1 LALIRAH
8 KIQININFEG
18 NKNMKGIFAILVPIL
33 ALGGLMYYADSMA
46 PDDQKPYQLS
56 ELAKAG
62 SECDLISEKAAM
74 KLPEGLEFQRL
85 EKAGR
90 KARVLETCMND
101 RGYVENPAWALF
113 AKLQAEQEAAKLS
126 AVSQDEA
133 YETLRRKYMLIY
145 QAEKS
150 EPIYWLKS
158 KQ

>member
-1 LALIRAH
+1 
-8 KIQININFEG
+8 
-18 NKNMKGIFAILVPIL
+18 MKGIFAVLVPIF

-56 ELAKAG
+56 GLAKVG
-62 SECDLISEKAAM
+62 SECELISEKAAM
-74 KLPEGLEFQRL
+74 KLPEALAFQRL

-101 RGYVENPAWALF
+101 RGYIENPAWALF
-113 AKLQAEQEAAKLS
+113 AKLQAEQESNKTKVK
-126 AVSQDEA
+126 VSKDEA

-150 EPIYWLKS
+150 EPLYWMQA
-158 KQ
+158 KQPKK